1 MNYIKIGKDI
11 VKYDDFNIDAE
22 YMDFPWKLDAFSCT
36 ECEDALFY
44 YKIGDFLDAAQV
56 ESLLGESLSKEYSG
70 FYYFEINKCENGLIY
85 TLRINR
91 DDIIILA
98 YRISQDFKLWQV
110 IYDNTK
116 TNGKYAFEHFNR
128 MYSYIILNFG
138 SIVFHSSLIEY
149 NNKGILICAPSGT
162 GKTTHARLWRDK
174 ENALI
179 INGDRPLCSK
189 DSGIWY
195 GYGTP
200 WCGTSGE
207 MINRKVPIKA
217 IVILQQ
223 HKKNILTKLDVMASI
238 ARVISNVIVPLWDET
253 LMNKAM
259 DCIQDIIEH
268 IPVYNLKCLPNYEA
282 VDVLKNEIDK
292 L

>member
-11 VKYDDFNIDAE
+11 IKYDDFNIDCE
-22 YMDFPWKLDAFSCT
+22 YMDFPWKLDAFSCL
-36 ECEDALFY
+36 ESDNNNFY
-44 YKIGDFLDAAQV
+44 YNIGDFLKENQIQNM
-56 ESLLGESLSKEYSG
+56 LGESLFKEHSG
-70 FYYFEINKCENGLIY
+70 FYYYEINKCENGLIY
-85 TLRINR
+85 TMRITR
-91 DDIIILA
+91 GDKIVLA
-98 YRISQDFKLWQV
+98 YKISRDFKLWQV
-110 IYDNTK
+110 IYDDTK

-128 MYSYIILNFG
+128 LYSYIILNFG

-149 NNKGILICAPSGT
+149 DNKGILICGPSGT

-189 DSGIWY
+189 QDKIWY

-207 MINRKVPIKA
+207 MINRKVEIRA
-217 IVILQQ
+217 IVVLEQ
-223 HKKNILTKLDVMASI
+223 HSKNILTKLDNMTSI
-238 ARVISNVIVPLWDET
+238 AKVISNVIVPMWDDAM
-253 LMNKAM
+253 MNKAM
-259 DCIQDIIEH
+259 DYIQDIIEN

-282 VDVLKNEIDK
+282 VEVLKNEIDK